1 MATRESKVKLPV
13 SSPRLLTMISRRNFI
28 ASLAMLPAALVDA
41 QSTLPANRNIKW
53 ALSSALW
60 RYFPPSPFS
69 SMLDVMQETGFIG
82 VRLAGFPRLLDEYGL
97 TAAQMQ
103 REVSKRNLHVVTISW
118 NGELQDPAQRQQDLN
133 SAREAMKFLADFG
146 ANHLVVF
153 SPNRIKPGAN
163 TAAGFQE
170 LCARCNQIGE
180 LAGEMGFT
188 AGLHNHM
195 GQMVQN
201 QDEVDRFMSMTDPKL
216 FGLSPDTA
224 HLHLAGCDVVG
235 TLNRYKHR
243 IRFLDYKDARWTTP
257 ANDWVQSN
265 GKAFPKDSSMARFFS
280 SIYDLGDGEVDFPGC
295 HRVLKS
301 VNYQGWICV
310 DLDTARKGPR
320 ADFER
325 CGAYVVKKLQPIYL

>member
-1 MATRESKVKLPV
+1 
-13 SSPRLLTMISRRNFI
+13 MISRRNFI
-28 ASLAMLPAALVDA
+28 ASLALLPAALADA
-41 QSTLPANRNIKW
+41 ESSLPANRNIKW

-60 RYFPPSPFS
+60 RYFPPAPFT

-97 TAAQMQ
+97 TAAQME

-118 NGELQDPAQRQQDLN
+118 NGELEDPAHRQQDLN

-153 SPNRIKPGAN
+153 SPNRTKPGAN
-163 TAAGFQE
+163 TPAGFQE

-201 QDEVDRFMSMTDPKL
+201 QEEVDRFMSMTDPKL

-224 HLHLAGCDVVG
+224 HLHLAACDVVG

-243 IRFLDYKDARWTTP
+243 IRFLDYKDAKWTTP
-257 ANDWVQSN
+257 ASDWVQPN
-265 GKAFPKDSSMARFFS
+265 GKVFAKDSTSARFFS
-280 SIYDLGDGEVDFPGC
+280 SIYDLGDGEVNFPGC

-301 VNYQGWICV
+301 VNYRGWICV

-325 CGAYVVKKLQPIYL
+325 CGAYVVKRLQPIYL